1 MKTNTLNPPWILV
14 ARIGWVLITLFF
26 LTTFIL
32 GLPYRYRELATAC
45 DAPTCP
51 PLTLSSAD
59 AASIDSTLFS
69 MQGYAAFHIGI
80 ELITALLMSVMAVL
94 IFWKYFDNLLGILT
108 AYLLIYIGLAGF
120 VQAGFVFAVQYPS
133 VEWFYNL
140 LFALFDPLILLVIFI
155 FPTGQFLNKLSLS
168 VFIFI
173 IFLWLLDK
181 ILVQN
186 GIDIMGDVG
195 TILFLAAFAFGI
207 WSQIYRYRN
216 ISTAVEKQQTKWVLV
231 GVTSLLFCIAGWVL
245 LVDIFPPSTPQTL
258 FLTNTVGIA
267 VIFLFA
273 YLFPITMIIAIMR
286 YGLWGIDVI
295 IRRTVQYAI
304 VSAVLAIVYF
314 GSITLIQGGLTAVT
328 NTQSPLAI
336 VLSTLLVAA
345 LFNPLRRRV
354 QAFIDRR
361 FYRQKYD
368 AQQVLAQFAQTARDE
383 TDMAMLTAELVR
395 VVQDTMQ
402 PSAAGLWL
410 YRGSGGS
417 QPDGSERNR

>member
-1 MKTNTLNPPWILV
+1 MKTNTLHRRWILV
-14 ARIGWVLITLFF
+14 ARIGWLLITFFF

-32 GLPYRYRELATAC
+32 GLPYRYSELTAAC

-69 MQGYAAFHIGI
+69 MQGYASFHIGI
-80 ELITALLMSVMAVL
+80 ELITALLMSIMAGL
-94 IFWKYFDNLLGILT
+94 IFWKYFDNLLGVLT

-120 VQAGFVFAVQYPS
+120 VQAGFVFAAQYPS

-168 VFIFI
+168 VFMFI

-181 ILVQN
+181 ILIQN
-186 GIDIMGDVG
+186 GINIMGDGG
-195 TILFLAAFAFGI
+195 TILFLGAFAFGI

-245 LVDIFPPSTPQTL
+245 LVDTFPPSTPQSL

-273 YLFPITMIIAIMR
+273 YLFPITMMFAIMR

-295 IRRTVQYAI
+295 IRRTVQYVI
-304 VSAVLAIVYF
+304 VSSVLAVTYF
-314 GSITLIQGGLTAVT
+314 GSITLIQGGITAVT
-328 NTQSPLAI
+328 NTQSPFAI
-336 VLSTLLVAA
+336 VLSTLFVAA
-345 LFNPLRRRV
+345 LFNPVRRRV

-383 TDMAMLTAELVR
+383 VEMEALQAVLLGI
-395 VVQDTMQ
+395 VQETMQ
-402 PSAAGLWL
+402 PSHISIWVKND
-410 YRGSGGS
+410 R
-417 QPDGSERNR
+417 RN

>member
-1 MKTNTLNPPWILV
+1 MKTNTLHPQWILV
-14 ARIGWVLITLFF
+14 ARIGWVLMTLFF

-32 GLPYRYRELATAC
+32 GLPYRHRELATAC
-45 DAPTCP
+45 DVPVCP
-51 PLTLSSAD
+51 PLTVSSAD

-69 MQGYAAFHIGI
+69 MQGYASFHIGI
-80 ELITALLMSVMAVL
+80 ELITALLMSAMAGL

-108 AYLLIYIGLAGF
+108 AYLLIYMGLAGF
-120 VQAGFVFAVQYPS
+120 VQAGFVFAAQYPS
-133 VEWFYNL
+133 VEWFYNQ

-155 FPTGQFLNKLSLS
+155 FPTGKFLNKLSLS
-168 VFIFI
+168 VFVFI

-186 GIDIMGDVG
+186 GIDIMGDGG
-195 TILFLAAFAFGI
+195 TILFLGAFAIGI

-231 GVTSLLFCIAGWVL
+231 GVTSLLFCIAGWIL
-245 LVDIFPPSTPQTL
+245 LVETFPPSTPQTL
-258 FLTNTVGIA
+258 FLTNTVGISI
-267 VIFLFA
+267 IFLFA

-304 VSAVLAIVYF
+304 VSSLLAVTYF
-314 GSITLIQGGLTAVT
+314 GSITLIQGGITAVT
-328 NTQSPLAI
+328 NTQSPFAI

-345 LFNPLRRRV
+345 LFNPLRLRV

-361 FYRQKYD
+361 FFRKKYD
-368 AQQVLAQFAQTARDE
+368 AQQVLAQFTQTARDE
-383 TDMAMLTAELVR
+383 TDMEILTAELHHVI
-395 VVQDTMQ
+395 QETMQ
-402 PSAAGLWL
+402 PEQVSIWL
-410 YRGSGGS
+410 KGV
-417 QPDGSERNR
+417 ER